1 MGVSLFEAQ
10 DVPGSPRVEYALVP
24 TRTRRVHNAHMPAA
38 YYLQILHL
46 HVGCVALSA
55 ALFAAR
61 GVLRIG
67 DLPGANHRAL
77 RWTSYLVDSTLL
89 GAALVL
95 LVIVRQYPFVDA
107 WLTTKVLLL
116 PVYIVL
122 GTIALRRA
130 RTRAGRTI
138 AFAAALLTFAY
149 IVGVALAH
157 DPAGWLA
164 LLHSR
169 LAGPGSAP

>member
-1 MGVSLFEAQ
+1 MLAW
-10 DVPGSPRVEYALVP
+10 
-24 TRTRRVHNAHMPAA
+24 
-38 YYLQILHL
+38 YYPQILAL
-46 HVGCVALSA
+46 HVGCVALSG

-61 GVLRIG
+61 GTMRIA
-67 DLPGANHRAL
+67 DLASANHRIL
-77 RWTSYLVDSTLL
+77 RRTSYVVDSTLL
-89 GAALVL
+89 GAAIL
-95 LVIVRQYPFVDA
+95 LTTIVRQYPFVDA

-116 PVYIVL
+116 AVYIVL

-130 RTRAGRTI
+130 RTRSGRI
-138 AFAAALLTFAY
+138 AAFVAALLTFGY

-157 DPAGWLA
+157 DPAGWIA